1 MRMNDNLILKDNYK
15 T

>member
-1 MRMNDNLILKDNYK
+1 MNDNLILKDNYK